1 MAHGL
6 VEKLLLAVGSIA
18 LNDSLDLV
26 DLTADLASIDKIAEL
41 GIKEL
46 LSNPKGPSHV
56 FDCDRLETFQVLSV
70 RNEPH
75 LSGVVLH
82 VVFEVHVF

>member
-6 VEKLLLAVGSIA
+6 VEQLLLSVGSIA

-41 GIKEL
+41 SIKEL
-46 LSNPKGPSHV
+46 LSNPEGPSHV
-56 FDCDRLETFQVLSV
+56 FDCHRLEAFQVLSI

-75 LSGVVLH
+75 LSGVVLYM
-82 VVFEVHVF
+82 VFEVHVF